1 MKKIFHLTSFDF
13 RCKAID
19 AIRTAS
25 EGQVVTIQPRN
36 RTTEQNSLYWALL
49 QNLSEQYV
57 NEDNRT
63 FSADTWHEYFKQ
75 QYLPK
80 DYVELPD
87 GNVKEKER
95 TTTKLN
101 KAEFSEYI
109 EKVQAF
115 CAQLGIEEYTT

>member
-1 MKKIFHLTSFDF
+1 MKKIFYLTSDDF
-13 RCKAID
+13 RAMAID
-19 AIRTAS
+19 AIRTS
-25 EGQVVTIQPRN
+25 NEGEVVTISSRN
-36 RTTEQNSLYWALL
+36 RTTEQNSLYWVLL

-57 NEDNRT
+57 DEGKT

-115 CAQLGIEEYTT
+115 CAQLGIEEYTI

>member
-1 MKKIFHLTSFDF
+1 MKKIFYLTSDDF
-13 RCKAID
+13 RAMAID
-19 AIRTAS
+19 AIRTS
-25 EGQVVTIQPRN
+25 NEGEVVTIQSRN
-36 RTTEQNSLYWALL
+36 RTTEQNSLYWVLL

-57 NEDNRT
+57 DEGKT
-63 FSADTWHEYFKQ
+63 FSSDTWHEYFKQ

-115 CAQLGIEEYTT
+115 CAQLGIEEYTI